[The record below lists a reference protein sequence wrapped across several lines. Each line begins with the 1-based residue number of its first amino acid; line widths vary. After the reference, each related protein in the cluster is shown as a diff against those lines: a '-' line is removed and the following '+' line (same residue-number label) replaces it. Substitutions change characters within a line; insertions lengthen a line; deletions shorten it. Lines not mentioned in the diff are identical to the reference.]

1 MLSVDKGS
9 ISLLGLNSSNVMPWA
24 FISGNSSAWIDAF
37 GPLRSFECLQISGDT
52 SLAAALLNALAA
64 RS

>member
-1 MLSVDKGS
+1 MLSVDEGS

-24 FISGNSSAWIDAF
+24 SISGNSSAWIDAL
-37 GPLRSFECLQISGDT
+37 GPLHSFERLRISGDR